1 MVIIGAA
8 GILAPGKLRWLRAI
22 AWMAVLAV
30 LFILTVNLVADA
42 WLRLAAFASGGT
54 FTTRSAAPEGDK
66 LIGVTLGACAALAVY
81 WGAVRRGER
90 RTVPELALRHL
101 PLDLALG
108 LAVGAALIASII
120 GILWSFGWVA
130 IEAQPVR
137 SIVRA
142 LRESF
147 QSGVFEEVLFRLV
160 LFRLLWRAIGIWPA
174 LIGSASLFGVLHLTN
189 PDSSWFAAVSLMA
202 GEGVGIGLYMLTGRI
217 WASIGM
223 HAAWNFV
230 QGWVFGAGVSGMTA
244 IAGGPLVTR
253 PVAGTAD
260 LLSGGGFGPEAS
272 IAALLVSLAASIV
285 ILRMAWL
292 RGDFRAAADGQSSGN
307 SATTS

>member
-1 MVIIGAA
+1 VIIGAA
-8 GILAPGKLRWLRAI
+8 GILSPGKWQWLRAI
-22 AWMAVLAV
+22 AWALVLAV
-30 LFILTVNLVADA
+30 LFILTVNVVADA
-42 WLRLAAFASGGT
+42 WLRLAAIAGGGT

-66 LIGVTLGACAALAVY
+66 LVGIVLGACAALAVY
-81 WGAVRRGER
+81 WGAVRLAER

-101 PLDLALG
+101 PFDLALG
-108 LAVGAALIASII
+108 LALGGALIASII
-120 GILWSFGWVA
+120 GISWSFGWVT
-130 IEAQPVR
+130 IEARPVT

-142 LRESF
+142 LRESI

-160 LFRLLWRAIGIWPA
+160 LFRLLWRAFGIWPA
-174 LIGSASLFGVLHLTN
+174 LLGSASLFGVLHLTN

-202 GEGVGIGLYMLTGRI
+202 GEGVGIGLYLLTGRI

-230 QGWVFGAGVSGMTA
+230 QGWVFGARVSGMTV

-253 PVAGTAD
+253 PVAGAAE

-272 IAALLVSLAASIV
+272 IAALPVSLVASVV
-285 ILRMAWL
+285 ILRMAWA
-292 RGDFRAAADGQSSGN
+292 RGDFQADTGPQLNGN
-307 SATTS
+307 SAATSG

>member
-1 MVIIGAA
+1 MVTIGAA
-8 GILAPGKLRWLRAI
+8 GILAPGKWQWFRAI
-22 AWMAVLAV
+22 VWTVVLAV
-30 LFILTVNLVADA
+30 LFIVTVNLVADA
-42 WLRLAAFASGGT
+42 WLRLAAIAGGGT

-66 LIGVTLGACAALAVY
+66 LIGVTLGACAALGVY
-81 WGAVRRGER
+81 WGAVRLAER
-90 RTVPELALRHL
+90 RTVPELTLRHL

-120 GILWSFGWVA
+120 VILWSFGWVA
-130 IEAQPVR
+130 IEAQPVT

-142 LRESF
+142 LRESI

-160 LFRLLWRAIGIWPA
+160 LFRLLWRAFGIWPA
-174 LIGSASLFGVLHLTN
+174 LVGSAGLFGVLHLSN

-202 GEGVGIGLYMLTGRI
+202 GEGIGIGLYLLTGRI

-230 QGWVFGAGVSGMTA
+230 HGGVFGAGVSGMTA

-253 PVAGTAD
+253 PVAGTAER
-260 LLSGGGFGPEAS
+260 LSGGGFGPEAS
-272 IAALLVSLAASIV
+272 LAALVVSLLASAAC
-285 ILRMAWL
+285 LLWAWKL
-292 RGDFRAAADGQSSGN
+292 GRFVAADEKPDDV
-307 SATTS
+307 ATAR